1 MEITDSK
8 QFRENIVENF
18 NDFIKNTII
27 SRNLEIAIFNYSIK
41 QAKIKKIVK
50 KWNNK
55 YFVQIYLDRLRSI
68 LNNIDPK
75 YNKKNKSLLKKI
87 QNKKILPQNLVFMS
101 HQEMNPKHW
110 KQLIQAKIKRDK
122 NCVEIDMTSATDE
135 FTCFK
140 CKAQKCTY
148 YQLQTR
154 SADEPMTTYVTCIN
168 CGNRWK
174 C

>member
-1 MEITDSK
+1 
-8 QFRENIVENF
+8 
-18 NDFIKNTII
+18 
-27 SRNLEIAIFNYSIK
+27 
-41 QAKIKKIVK
+41 
-50 KWNNK
+50 
-55 YFVQIYLDRLRSI
+55 
-68 LNNIDPK
+68 
-75 YNKKNKSLLKKI
+75 
-87 QNKKILPQNLVFMS
+87 MS

-110 KQLIQAKIKRDK
+110 RELVQAKIKRDK
-122 NCVEIDMTSATDE
+122 KGVEVDMSAATDE

-154 SADEPMTTYVTCIN
+154 SADEPMTTYVNCIN